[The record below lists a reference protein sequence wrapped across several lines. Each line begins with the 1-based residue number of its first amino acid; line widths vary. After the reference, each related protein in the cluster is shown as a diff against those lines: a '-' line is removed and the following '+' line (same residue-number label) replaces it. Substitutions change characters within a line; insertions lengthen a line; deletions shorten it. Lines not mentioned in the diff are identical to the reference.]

1 MVADP
6 GRMCSPDELA
16 AAPPDELAELA
27 EAAVQALARRDDPAA
42 FAHLLRLTGVV
53 GECVGTS
60 ARTLAGERSWSG
72 VAQIAGTSKQ
82 AAWERWRE
90 R

>member
-1 MVADP
+1 MHAGEDL
-6 GRMCSPDELA
+6 SA
-16 AAPPDELAELA
+16 ATPDELAELA
-27 EAAVQALARRDDPAA
+27 EAAVRILARIDDPAA
-42 FAHLLRLTGVV
+42 FAHLLRLTRIV
-53 GECVGTS
+53 GECVGTA

-72 VAQIAGTSKQ
+72 VAEIAGTTKQ

>member
-1 MVADP
+1 MRAREDLSAATPDDLADI
-6 GRMCSPDELA
+6 
-16 AAPPDELAELA
+16 A
-27 EAAVQALARRDDPAA
+27 EAAVRSLAESDDPAA
-42 FAHLLRLTGVV
+42 FGHLLRLTRVV
-53 GECVGTS
+53 GECVGTA

-72 VAQIAGTSKQ
+72 VAEIAGTTKQ